1 MGVNIWFAS
10 IIVSTNYIN
19 DTRKEGTML
28 TIVQLEDGCYRVKL
42 DYEADGVKVC
52 REWTFK
58 PTTSDAPEAERGER
72 FILPIK

>member
-1 MGVNIWFAS
+1 
-10 IIVSTNYIN
+10 
-19 DTRKEGTML
+19 ML